1 MQLMLIFLRY
11 VVLTNLLDG
20 HLLLFFSKLL
30 NPLICIFR
38 DLLTKKVRKLSG
50 MFVFAQFT
58 KSDLI

>member
-11 VVLTNLLDG
+11 VVLSNLLDG
-20 HLLLFFSKLL
+20 HLLLFVSKLL